1 MGAST
6 GTSAPFLRMLTLNTT
21 CPLTRTLNSPVDLA
35 ILVSELLNELLDLAL
50 LLGRKTINSGR
61 CFFWFRAWLRRW
73 GRRAWDDVEL
83 LEAF

>member
-1 MGAST
+1 
-6 GTSAPFLRMLTLNTT
+6 MLTLNTT
-21 CPLTRTLNSPVDLA
+21 CNSTWTLTSTICLS

-61 CFFWFRAWLRRW
+61 CFFWFRAWLWRW